1 MGGFKGVLVA
11 KKGLYNSKNHVGCKV
26 QVRPSMKKFEINTEI
41 YNTLDLEVIRMA
53 TYSTGFLNKQVI
65 GILWSNGV
73 PEDVFLKMQNA
84 YVETIYKQND
94 IFKMEVTEEYPAQ
107 LLSAI
112 KFLTIKLRNVYKKG
126 LNIYR
131 DPLIGP
137 LVKLVCYNRFTELR
151 KRFRVYDE
159 K

>member
-1 MGGFKGVLVA
+1 
-11 KKGLYNSKNHVGCKV
+11 
-26 QVRPSMKKFEINTEI
+26 MKKFEINTDVN
-41 YNTLDLEVIRMA
+41 NTFDLEVIRMA
-53 TYSTGFLNKQVI
+53 TYSTGYLNKQVI

-73 PEDVFLKMQNA
+73 PEEIFLKMQNS

-94 IFKMEVTEEYPAQ
+94 IFKMQMTDEYPTQ

-112 KFLTIKLRNVYKKG
+112 KFLTIKLRKVYEDG
-126 LNIYR
+126 VNIYR

-137 LVKLVCYNRFTELR
+137 LMKLVCYNRFTELR

-159 K
+159 DWCVLMGVIDPYDCLDEGEVFVQYWT